1 MAKQKLTGYK
11 KFMTDDEIN
20 KLLKFVADKPIQIKL
35 IFYMLVFM
43 GLRVGE
49 VCRLERHN
57 VQGDKLVFRLEKSD
71 RIHERVIPNW
81 IKDMLYQY
89 IQEHKINNSWLW
101 PTAQTNFYNGRNEHI
116 VTDTI
121 GWYIKHFRDEY
132 SLNDIYYVCKDGK
145 RLYRISVHTL
155 RHWFLSKLWDKTK
168 DIVLVANII
177 SHKKINTTFAYIMA
191 HEKQKREAEVV
202 NEIALGPEIAIQSL

>member
-1 MAKQKLTGYK
+1 MAQKLTGYK
-11 KFMTDDEIN
+11 KFMSDDEIK
-20 KLLKFVADKPIQIKL
+20 KLLEFINSKPIQIRL
-35 IFYMLVFM
+35 IFYILIFM

-57 VQGDKLVFRLEKSD
+57 VQGSKLVFALEKSN

-81 IKDMLYQY
+81 IKDMIYKY
-89 IQEHKINNSWLW
+89 IKDFKINDGWLW
-101 PTAQTNFYNGRNEHI
+101 PTSKTQFYNGRNEHI
-116 VTDTI
+116 VTDTM
-121 GWYIKHFRDEY
+121 GWYINHFRNE
-132 SLNDIYYVCKDGK
+132 SGLTDIYYVCKDGK

-191 HEKQKREAEVV
+191 YEKQQRETDLV
-202 NEIALGPEIAIQSL
+202 NEIAMMPELAIQSL